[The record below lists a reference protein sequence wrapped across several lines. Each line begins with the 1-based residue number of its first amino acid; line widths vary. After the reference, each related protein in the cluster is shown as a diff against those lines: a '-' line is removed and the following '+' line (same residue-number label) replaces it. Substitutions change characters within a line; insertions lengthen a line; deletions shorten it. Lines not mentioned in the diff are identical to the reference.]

1 MTNRVL
7 GSRRTTMEILYE
19 ILSMCSDGGTNKTT
33 IMYGSNLSH
42 DQLQRYLSLLSTKNL
57 VDVDDSGRFQVTSSG
72 REMLGRLSTVT
83 RMLRDLRQEM
93 EAS

>member
-19 ILSMCSDGGTNKTT
+19 VLSACSNGGTNKTA

-42 DQLQRYLSLLSTKNL
+42 DQLQRYLSLLSTKKL
-57 VDVDDSGRFQVTSSG
+57 VDVDDSGRFRVTSSG
-72 REMLGRLSTVT
+72 QEMLGRVSTVT
-83 RMLRDLRQEM
+83 RMLRDLRREM